1 MSSKVTCLCLDK
13 DKRAIHTGIVN
24 MMGNKYW
31 RNRQILHSYYDMKD
45 GLDLLLK
52 GMKQEFPNNKLDVL
66 FQHPSPSI
74 NDISTYNY
82 AGKVCINA
90 LEDNIIESIHFVYNV
105 KGIEPIQKKPNCW
118 IYENLFSCFL
128 QDATFSRRDIKR
140 LYISDNNI
148 IADLNQNEVS
158 HPLFKTVSRKGWTL
172 LKKGEVHSFSICY
185 V

>member
-1 MSSKVTCLCLDK
+1 
-13 DKRAIHTGIVN
+13 
-24 MMGNKYW
+24 
-31 RNRQILHSYYDMKD
+31 
-45 GLDLLLK
+45 
-52 GMKQEFPNNKLDVL
+52 MKQEFPNNKLDVL

-90 LEDNIIESIHFVYNV
+90 LKDNIIESIHIVYDV

-118 IYENLFSCFL
+118 IYEDLFCCFL

-148 IADLNQNEVS
+148 IANLNQNEVS
-158 HPLFKTVSRKGWTL
+158 HPLFKTVSRKDGR
-172 LKKGEVHSFSICY
+172 Y
-185 V
+185 